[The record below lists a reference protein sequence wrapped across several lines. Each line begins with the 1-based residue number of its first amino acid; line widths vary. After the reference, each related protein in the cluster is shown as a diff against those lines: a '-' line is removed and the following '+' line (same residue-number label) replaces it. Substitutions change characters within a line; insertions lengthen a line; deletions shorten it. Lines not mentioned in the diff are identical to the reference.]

1 MWAQLKSF
9 TFGIEMKRLV
19 HIILLACIAACNT
32 YLMAQDKTGKDGFS
46 QLWARY
52 NELDK
57 ADKPAQAAA
66 VLREIREQAADA
78 RSPYD
83 FYHAGSNYVSA
94 VSSRNWKEREG
105 ALEEFASAVKEFDY
119 PIVTYLWLRDYGG
132 SRSDIEKLMEKD
144 RESLAAECNSRL
156 YAPMKYM
163 NGLLPKYISSDY
175 EFILWDQYLSNR
187 WNRSA
192 LEQCIGEGYPKRAFL
207 EYFKAMQY
215 PESSRGRDLEKV
227 VEKYPRTAISLYAR
241 EELLLL
247 EFYSLGRSDS
257 SESEDYEDLYKEC
270 KTFLK
275 DKKRLSGDE
284 AAIAGNLGQVEDLCK
299 ALTEEKLEVKAGG
312 DSIAVCFRNIDKAVV
327 TMYRCDGGSK
337 GPAVK
342 KWKVKNG
349 TRSFYLM
356 DTEESAMPGD
366 LDDGEYLIV
375 AASEGISARTYYT
388 HHTISL
394 AWRKDTDGYKVYAAS
409 WLSGE
414 SLPRADF
421 FLCKGGR
428 TLMKETID
436 MSGFTLL
443 PEDWIKRIEKNDNDR
458 YTLFCSVTGEDGITR
473 RSGNAIISKT
483 WLSGSSGGGSVYTRC
498 RIFRDRGAYNPGDTI
513 KFKAIVFKGNLTDRM
528 DVLPDAPVTAVLY
541 NAESKELERKEFT
554 SNEFGSV
561 AGEFKLPEGQKNGN
575 FSLSILVNGV
585 RKESQSFR
593 VDSFVLPTF
602 DLKFEAQDSLYVPGD
617 MVKVKGKVTSY
628 SGHTLVGATINF
640 RVLWWGD
647 KTIFEAES
655 APEEDGSFALSFPAD
670 TPGIYVVEARVTDAT
685 GETQDFSTWL
695 YISNSIHVKINPL
708 NGADG
713 SFVLLSDNDNPYFW
727 PIRSRYYEAPP
738 RAILRGCKG
747 VFELFVT
754 DSDGDKVPGTIEY
767 KVLGEDKA
775 VRLEGSASSGS
786 KVEIDFSSLA
796 DGLYYLDARCEVD
809 GGRIFDN
816 TRCTILKQEGS
827 VIDAPVRRVFV
838 AGKEEL
844 LPGEDISVF
853 FGSADGPTW
862 AVVTLFG
869 DCNQVLETRLLHL
882 DGERGKDGN
891 SADITFP
898 YKESYPDAVRLSIFY
913 FKCGRDIDWS
923 RTFKLRRKSFEL
935 PLSFSRFTDESAPG
949 ALCTFTLDT
958 APGAEALV
966 AVYDKSIDAIAPN
979 EWPLVKLRGYTA
991 NGVNI
996 SASSGSVT
1004 GFDPF
1009 TGEVY
1014 LTSRP
1019 NYAEVEGEQELLLE
1033 AAPVYEAGESGRRE
1047 LKEADIPVRT
1057 SFRSALFFEPF
1068 LRADENG
1075 RITFSFRTSDKLSTY
1090 YVQVFAHDKG
1100 MKNATVRR
1108 EMLVTMPVK
1117 VSMAEPLYLY
1127 EGDILKPSVSVSNNS
1142 DKPVSGTLTLYV
1154 YPGEDS
1160 KSKPVSVKS
1169 VPLTVPARGVK
1180 AEVFNVPAAGNC
1192 RSMKAVFSAGELS
1205 DAMLVTV
1212 PVFGKMQTLTES
1224 HSAVLL
1230 AGSKKSQ
1237 VVSRLRKEFVNTPGA
1252 KAELS
1257 EISILD
1263 MVREAIPAKKKP
1275 YGSDV
1280 LSLTEAYYVRLL
1292 AAELDGKNADETE
1305 LLEKI
1310 LACRNADGGFGWFQG
1325 MPSSLMITAVVMERF
1340 SRLERA
1346 GFDVPDVSSS
1356 AAFLDSRYFM
1366 DSQPYWCGWIS
1377 DAQYMYA
1384 RSLYPEVPFNAP
1396 SSKILDRFKDD
1407 APAYLTPSKDDGRG
1421 LKGRILDKARRMRT
1435 LQNLAETDEGLALA
1449 KAWGIK
1455 GGKAALKGSMD
1466 ADVESLL
1473 DYAVKHRD
1481 GGWYYPNAVMPWRG
1495 LLETEAYAHSLLC
1508 DLMSTASTIPTGP
1521 APKPYEVAD
1530 GIRIWLMLQKETQK
1544 WGDEPAFVDAL
1555 TSIMMGREEV
1565 LETKVLVL
1573 KADYTKPFVE
1583 VKASGNGFTLDRKFF
1598 DSDTGAVIRPG
1609 DVVPVGARITA
1620 KYVIWNQEN
1629 RSFVRLSATREA
1641 SLRPADQ
1648 LSGLYGLNGY
1658 RDVRSDRT
1666 EYWFD
1671 SYPEENTTIEE
1682 DFFVTQ
1688 AGTFRAPVITVESL
1702 YAPHYRANAGFG
1714 GPLQASW

>member
-1 MWAQLKSF
+1 
-9 TFGIEMKRLV
+9 MKRLSL
-19 HIILLACIAACNT
+19 IFLLACIAASNM
-32 YLMAQDKTGKDGFS
+32 YLMAQDKTRQNGFS
-46 QLWARY
+46 QLWDRY

-66 VLREIREQAADA
+66 VLMEIREQAAQA

-83 FYHAGSNYVSA
+83 FYRAGSNYVAA

-105 ALEEFASAVKEFDY
+105 ALNELSSAVKEFDY

-132 SRSDIEKLMEKD
+132 SRADIEKLLEKD
-144 RESLAAECNSRL
+144 RERLTAECNTRL
-156 YAPMKYM
+156 YAPMNHM
-163 NGLLPKYISSDY
+163 NRQLPKYISSDY
-175 EFILWDQYLSNR
+175 EFILWDQYLRNR

-192 LEQCIGEGYPKRAFL
+192 LEECIGEGYPKRAFL

-227 VEKYPRTAISLYAR
+227 VEKYPGTAISMYAR
-241 EELLLL
+241 EELLRL
-247 EFYSLGRSDS
+247 EFNSMCRSADSDS
-257 SESEDYEDLYKEC
+257 EDFKDFYKDCKAFQKDLN
-270 KTFLK
+270 
-275 DKKRLSGDE
+275 RLSGEE
-284 AAIAGNLGQVEDLCK
+284 AAIAGNLGRVEDICK
-299 ALTEEKLEVKAGG
+299 TLTGKTLAVRAGG
-312 DSIAVCFRNIDKAVV
+312 DTVAVDFRNIDKAVV
-327 TMYRCDGGSK
+327 TMYKCDGGSK
-337 GPAVK
+337 GTAVK

-349 TRSFYLM
+349 TRSFYLQ
-356 DTEESAMPGD
+356 DTEESAMPAD
-366 LDDGEYLIV
+366 LDDGEYLIE

-436 MSGFTLL
+436 LSGFTLL
-443 PEDWIKRIEKNDNDR
+443 PEDWIKKIEKSADDS
-458 YTLFCSVTGEDGITR
+458 YTLFCSVTGEDGKTR
-473 RSGNAIISKT
+473 RSGDAIISKT

-498 RIFRDRGAYNPGDTI
+498 RIFRDRGAYNPGDTL

-628 SGHTLVGATINF
+628 SGHTLVGANINF

-655 APEEDGSFALSFPAD
+655 APEEDGSFAVSFPAD
-670 TPGIYVVEARVTDAT
+670 APGIYVVEARVTDST
-685 GETQDFSTWL
+685 GETQDFRTWL

-713 SFVLLSDNDNPYFW
+713 SFVLLSDNDNPYFR

-738 RAILRGCKG
+738 RAILRGGKG
-747 VFELFVT
+747 VFELYVT
-754 DSDGDKVPGTIEY
+754 DSDGDKVPGVITYE
-767 KVLGEDKA
+767 VTGEDKA
-775 VRLEGSASSGS
+775 VRLEGAVSSGD
-786 KVEIDFSSLA
+786 KLELDFSSLP
-796 DGLYYLDARCEVD
+796 DGLYYLEARCEVN
-809 GGRIFDN
+809 GGSIYDKN
-816 TRCTILKQEGS
+816 RCTILKQEGP

-838 AGKEEL
+838 SGKEEL
-844 LPGEDISVF
+844 LPGEDINVF

-869 DCNQVLETRLLHL
+869 DCNQVLQTRLLHL
-882 DGERGKDGN
+882 DGERGKAGN

-923 RTFKLRRKSFEL
+923 KSYTLRRERLDL

-949 ALCTFTLDT
+949 TLCSFSLET

-966 AVYDKSIDAIAPN
+966 AVYDKSIDASAPN
-979 EWPLVKLRGYTA
+979 EWPLVKLRSYSA
-991 NGVNI
+991 NSVSI

-1004 GFDPF
+1004 GLDPF

-1019 NYAEVEGEQELLLE
+1019 NYAEVEGEQERLLE

-1057 SFRSALFFEPF
+1057 SFRNALFFEPF

-1127 EGDILKPSVSVSNNS
+1127 EGDVLKPSVSVSNNS
-1142 DKPVSGTLTLYV
+1142 DKPVSGTLALYV
-1154 YPGEDS
+1154 YPSEDCTGL
-1160 KSKPVSVKS
+1160 KPVSVKT
-1169 VPLTVPARGVK
+1169 VPVTVPARGVK
-1180 AEVFNVPAAGNC
+1180 AAEFNVPAVGNC
-1192 RSMKAVFSAGELS
+1192 RSLKAVFSAGELS

-1212 PVFGKMQTLTES
+1212 PVYGKMQTLTES

-1230 AGSKKSQ
+1230 DGTKKSQ
-1237 VVSRLRKEFVNTPGA
+1237 VVSRLRKEFVNAPGT

-1263 MVREAIPAKKKP
+1263 MVREAIPVKKKP

-1292 AAELDGKNADETE
+1292 AAQLDGKNADEPE
-1305 LLEKI
+1305 LLERI
-1310 LACRNADGGFGWFQG
+1310 MACRNADGGFGWFKG
-1325 MPSSLMITAVVMERF
+1325 MQSSLMITTVVMERF

-1346 GFDVPDVSSS
+1346 GFEVPDISSS
-1356 AAFLDSRYFM
+1356 ASFLDSRYF
-1366 DSQPYWCGWIS
+1366 SESRPYWCGWIS

-1396 SSKILDRFKDD
+1396 SSKIFDKFKAD
-1407 APAYLTPSKDDGRG
+1407 APGYLTPSMADGRG
-1421 LKGRILDKARRMRT
+1421 LKGLILDKARRMRT
-1435 LQNLAETDEGLALA
+1435 LQNLAGSEEGLALA
-1449 KAWGIK
+1449 EAWGIK
-1455 GGKAALKGSMD
+1455 GGKAALTESRD

-1521 APKPYEVAD
+1521 APKPYEVAN

-1555 TSIMMGREEV
+1555 TSIMMGSDEV
-1565 LETKVLVL
+1565 LDTKVLVL

-1583 VKASGNGFTLDRKFF
+1583 VKASGNGFTLERKFLN
-1598 DSDTGAVIRPG
+1598 SDTGEEIRPG
-1609 DVVPVGARITA
+1609 DIVPVGTKITA

-1629 RSFVRLSATREA
+1629 RCFVRLKATREA

-1648 LSGLYGLNGY
+1648 LSGLYGFTGY
-1658 RDVRSDRT
+1658 RDVRPDRT

-1671 SYPEENTTIEE
+1671 SYPEENTTITEE
-1682 DFFVTQ
+1682 LFVTQ
-1688 AGTFRAPVITVESL
+1688 AGVFRAPVITIESL
-1702 YAPHYRANAGFG
+1702 YAPHYRANAGFTA
-1714 GPLQASW
+1714 PLESEWK

>member
-66 VLREIREQAADA
+66 VLREIREHAADA

-83 FYHAGSNYVSA
+83 FYRAGSNYVSA

-132 SRSDIEKLMEKD
+132 SRPDIEKLLEKD

-156 YAPMKYM
+156 YAPMRYM
-163 NGLLPKYISSDY
+163 NGRLPKYIVSDY

-227 VEKYPRTAISLYAR
+227 VEKYPHTAISLYAR

-257 SESEDYEDLYKEC
+257 SESEDYQDLYKEC

-299 ALTEEKLEVKAGG
+299 TLTRKTLEVSAGG
-312 DSIAVCFRNIDKAVV
+312 DTVAVAFSNLGKAAV
-327 TMYRCDGGSK
+327 TMYRYDGGSK
-337 GPAVK
+337 GPSVK
-342 KWKVKNG
+342 SWKVKNG
-349 TRSFYLM
+349 TRSFYLK
-356 DTEESAMPGD
+356 DTETMVMPAN
-366 LDDGEYLIV
+366 LDDGEYLIE
-375 AASEGISARTYYT
+375 AAGDGVSADTYYR

-394 AWRKDTDGYKVYAAS
+394 AWRKDSDGYKVYAAS

-414 SLPRADF
+414 SLPEADF
-421 FLCKGGR
+421 FLCKGR
-428 TLMKETID
+428 RVLMTETIRLN
-436 MSGFTLL
+436 GFTRL
-443 PEDWIKRIEKNDNDR
+443 PEDWEKKIEKNDDDT
-458 YTLFCSVTGEDGITR
+458 YSFFCSVSGENGITR
-473 RSGNAIISKT
+473 RSPDVLIRKT
-483 WLSGSSGGGSVYTRC
+483 WLSGSSNSGSVFTRC
-498 RIFRDRGAYNPGDTI
+498 RVFRDRGAYNPGDVLR
-513 KFKAIVFKGNLTDRM
+513 FKAIVFKGNLVDRM
-528 DVLPDAPVTAVLY
+528 DVLPDAAVSAVLY
-541 NAESKELERKEFT
+541 NAEGKEIERKEFT

-561 AGEFKLPEGQKNGN
+561 AGEFQLPVGQKNGD
-575 FSLSILVNGV
+575 FSLAVLVDGQ
-585 RKESQSFR
+585 RRESQSFR
-593 VDSFVLPTF
+593 VDNFVLPTF
-602 DLKFEAQDSLYVPGD
+602 DLKFEAQDSLYMPGET
-617 MVKVKGKVTSY
+617 VKVKGKVSSY
-628 SGHTLVGATINF
+628 SGHTLTGANINF

-647 KTIFEAES
+647 RSVYETKS
-655 APEEDGSFALSFPAD
+655 APEEDGSFTLSFPVRAS
-670 TPGIYVVEARVTDAT
+670 GVYVVEAKVTDAT
-685 GETQDFSTWL
+685 GETQDFRTWL
-695 YISNSIHVKINPL
+695 YISDIIHVNINPL

-713 SFVLLSDNDNPYFW
+713 SFVLTSDNDNPSYR
-727 PIRSRYYEAPP
+727 PIRDRHYVEPP
-738 RAILRGCKG
+738 RTILRGG
-747 VFELFVT
+747 NGIFELYVT
-754 DSDGDKVPGTIEY
+754 DSDGDKVPGTITY
-767 KVLGEDKA
+767 KVTGEDKA
-775 VRLEGSASSGS
+775 VRMEGSVSSGDRL
-786 KVEIDFSSLA
+786 ELDFSSLA

-809 GGRIFDN
+809 GGRVYDN
-816 TRCTILKQEGS
+816 NRCIILKQEGA
-827 VIDAPVRRVFV
+827 VIDAPVRRVF
-838 AGKEEL
+838 AIGKKEL
-844 LPGEDISVF
+844 LPGEDIRVF

-882 DGERGKDGN
+882 EGERGKARN
-891 SADITFP
+891 SADIAFP
-898 YKESYPDAVRLSIFY
+898 YKESYPEAVRLSIFY
-913 FKCGRDIDWS
+913 FKYGREISWS
-923 RTFKLRRKSFEL
+923 GTFTLRPTRLDL
-935 PLSFSRFTDESAPG
+935 PLAFSSFTDESAPG
-949 ALCTFTLDT
+949 TLCTFTLET

-966 AVYDKSIDAIAPN
+966 AVFDKSIDAIAPN
-979 EWPLVKLRGYTA
+979 EWPLVKLRGY
-991 NGVNI
+991 
-996 SASSGSVT
+996 SAKSVHTTTSCGSVT
-1004 GFDPF
+1004 GLNPF
-1009 TGEVY
+1009 TGDVF
-1014 LTSRP
+1014 LTSLP
-1019 NYAEVEGEQELLLE
+1019 TAGFLEGEERLLE
-1033 AAPVYEAGESGRRE
+1033 AEPVYSEARGGHRE
-1047 LKEADIPVRT
+1047 VKEGDIPVRT

-1090 YVQVFAHDKG
+1090 YVQVFAHDKE

-1142 DKPVSGTLTLYV
+1142 DKPVPGTLTLYV
-1154 YPGEDS
+1154 YPGEDT
-1160 KSKPVSVKS
+1160 KAKPVSVKS

-1180 AEVFNVPAAGNC
+1180 AAVFNVPAAGNC
-1192 RSMKAVFSAGELS
+1192 RSLKAVFSAGELS

-1212 PVFGKMQTLTES
+1212 PVYGKMQTLTES

-1346 GFDVPDVSSS
+1346 GFEVPDISSS
-1356 AAFLDSRYFM
+1356 ASFLDSRYFM

-1495 LLETEAYAHSLLC
+1495 LLETEAYAHSLIC
-1508 DLMSTASTIPTGP
+1508 DLMSTVPTVPTGP
-1521 APKPYEVAD
+1521 GPMPYEVAD

-1555 TSIMMGREEV
+1555 TSIMMGRDEV
-1565 LETKVLVL
+1565 LGTKVLVL

-1598 DSDTGAVIRPG
+1598 DSDTGAEIRPG
-1609 DVVPVGARITA
+1609 DVVPVGTKITA
-1620 KYVIWNQEN
+1620 RYVIWNQEN

-1658 RDVRSDRT
+1658 RDVRPDRT